1 MDITTAP
8 KCSGIYQI
16 THSASGRNYVG
27 SAVNLNKRLKE
38 HVRQLNE
45 GCHHSKFMQRVFK
58 KHGAD
63 SLSFKILLFCDKKNL
78 IFFEQR
84 AIDTIKPEF
93 NSVPTVGSMLGY
105 KHTPESRRKMSASR
119 PKDFSPMTGK
129 SHTEETKRKIS
140 KNRKGKGGT
149 GWTDERRR
157 KISDA
162 MKGRVI
168 TEDQRRKISETLT
181 GKKQS
186 AETIEKRAQKLRG
199 RKMPDGFAEGARQRM
214 LGVKM
219 SEETKVK
226 VARAKSKLTDAQVR
240 EVRERLE
247 SGESQKS
254 IAIMFGVDQS
264 VISTIKTGKCYRWV
278 V

>member
-16 THSASGRNYVG
+16 THIASGRNYVG

-93 NSVPTVGSMLGY
+93 NSVPTAGSMLGY
-105 KHTPESRRKMSASR
+105 KHTAESRRKMSESR
-119 PKDFSPMTGK
+119 AKDFSPFTGK
-129 SHTEETKRKIS
+129 NHTEETKRKIS
-140 KNRKGKGGT
+140 QNRKGKGGT

-157 KISDA
+157 KISEA
-162 MKGRVI
+162 HKGRVI
-168 TEDQRRKISETLT
+168 TEEQRRKISETLT
-181 GKKQS
+181 GTS
-186 AETIEKRAQKLRG
+186 TG
-199 RKMPDGFAEGARQRM
+199 RSN
-214 LGVKM
+214 LN
-219 SEETKVK
+219 EE
-226 VARAKSKLTDAQVR
+226 QVR
-240 EVRERLE
+240 QVRKLWA
-247 SGESQKS
+247 SGLRKCE
-254 IAIMFGVDQS
+254 IAREMGIKPSWVNTVVD
-264 VISTIKTGKCYRWV
+264 GHAYGWV
-278 V
+278 K